1 MLAHSI
7 PVSVLLA
14 ALLLAGSSLADP
26 IPDGTAPSLDAP
38 SKPAAAPSAR
48 VDSPAKAEPPVNA
61 GAPANVDSPSK
72 AGSPVK
78 ADSPAKAG
86 SPVKADSPSKA
97 GSPVKADAA
106 TKVEASV
113 KVDSAS
119 LKVQSGSRSRMAAR
133 EPVRCSPGRR
143 PTKASGAGCPEDK
156 DVVAGVAVRKIRSG
170 PHLEVVARDL
180 RLDDTS
186 SERLGRIAQRYF
198 EATRRRLVITGGTR
212 TPERQAELMLEKL
225 AHGDD
230 LVALY
235 ENKAAVTE
243 IRNLYR
249 DSAGARQ
256 PKKQLVRAVRDAIVA
271 QMEKGIYV
279 SRHLKAGAAD
289 VRSRDF
295 KAAQEAAFRA
305 AVADEPGVVL
315 VDERS
320 SAEPH
325 LHLGL

>member
-7 PVSVLLA
+7 PVSALLA
-14 ALLLAGSSLADP
+14 ALLFAGVATADP
-26 IPDGTAPSLDAP
+26 IPDGTAPSVDAP
-38 SKPAAAPSAR
+38 SKPAAAPSAG
-48 VDSPAKAEPPVNA
+48 VEAPAKAEPPVHA
-61 GAPANVDSPSK
+61 DAQDKIEAPSK
-72 AGSPVK
+72 A
-78 ADSPAKAG
+78 A
-86 SPVKADSPSKA
+86 PS
-97 GSPVKADAA
+97 VKADARSRA
-106 TKVEASV
+106 DAPAKAESASKSEASA
-113 KVDSAS
+113 KVDPAS
-119 LKVQSGSRSRMAAR
+119 LKAQPGSKTRTAAR
-133 EPVRCSPGRR
+133 EPVRCTPGRR
-143 PTKASGAGCPEDK
+143 PTKASAAGCPENK
-156 DVVAGVAVRKIRSG
+156 DVVAGVTVRKIRSG

-180 RLDDTS
+180 RLDDTA
-186 SERLGRIAQRYF
+186 SERLERIAQRYF
-198 EATRRRLVITGGTR
+198 AATRRRLVVTGGTR

-249 DSAGARQ
+249 ESAGTRQ
-256 PKKQLVRAVRDAIVA
+256 PKKQLVRAVRDAILA
-271 QMEKGIYV
+271 QMDKGIYV

-315 VDERS
+315 VDERA

>member
-1 MLAHSI
+1 VLPRRLLACSI
-7 PVSVLLA
+7 PAGVLVA
-14 ALLLAGSSLADP
+14 ALLFTGLASADP
-26 IPDGTAPSLDAP
+26 IPDGAAPSPDAPVAKAEAPVKAEAP
-38 SKPAAAPSAR
+38 SK
-48 VDSPAKAEPPVNA
+48 KAEA
-61 GAPANVDSPSK
+61 PSK
-72 AGSPVK
+72 AEAPVK
-78 ADSPAKAG
+78 A
-86 SPVKADSPSKA
+86 
-97 GSPVKADAA
+97 
-106 TKVEASV
+106 EAPI
-113 KVDSAS
+113 KVDAAS
-119 LKVQSGSRSRMAAR
+119 LKAQASSRTRTAAR
-133 EPVRCSPGRR
+133 APARCSTGRR
-143 PTKASGAGCPEDK
+143 ATKASGAGCADPGAVD
-156 DVVAGVAVRKIRSG
+156 GVPVRKVGSG

-180 RLDDTS
+180 RLDATS
-186 SERLGRIAQRYF
+186 SERLARIAQRYF

-256 PKKQLVRAVRDAIVA
+256 PRKQIIRAVRDVILA
-271 QMEKGIYV
+271 QMERGIYV
-279 SRHLKAGAAD
+279 SRHLKAGAAH

-305 AVADEPGVVL
+305 AVEAEPGVVL

>member
-1 MLAHSI
+1 
-7 PVSVLLA
+7 V
-14 ALLLAGSSLADP
+14 DP
-26 IPDGTAPSLDAP
+26 
-38 SKPAAAPSAR
+38 
-48 VDSPAKAEPPVNA
+48 
-61 GAPANVDSPSK
+61 
-72 AGSPVK
+72 
-78 ADSPAKAG
+78 
-86 SPVKADSPSKA
+86 
-97 GSPVKADAA
+97 
-106 TKVEASV
+106 
-113 KVDSAS
+113 AS
-119 LKVQSGSRSRMAAR
+119 LKAQSSSRSRTAAR

-143 PTKASGAGCPEDK
+143 PTKASAAGCPENK
-156 DVVAGVAVRKIRSG
+156 DVVAGVSVRKIRSG

-186 SERLGRIAQRYF
+186 SERLERIAQRYF

-256 PKKQLVRAVRDAIVA
+256 PKKQLVRAMRDAIVA

>member
-1 MLAHSI
+1 MLHRRLLAHSI
-7 PVSVLLA
+7 PVSALLA
-14 ALLLAGSSLADP
+14 ALLFAGVATADP
-26 IPDGTAPSLDAP
+26 IPDGTAPSVDAP
-38 SKPAAAPSAR
+38 SKTASVPSAR
-48 VDSPAKAEPPVNA
+48 VDAPPPAEPPVKA
-61 GAPANVDSPSK
+61 EAQDKVDAPPSAAPKGK
-72 AGSPVK
+72 ADARPRADASAK
-78 ADSPAKAG
+78 ADSGLK
-86 SPVKADSPSKA
+86 S
-97 GSPVKADAA
+97 
-106 TKVEASV
+106 EASV

-119 LKVQSGSRSRMAAR
+119 LKAQPGSRTRMAAR
-133 EPVRCSPGRR
+133 EPVRCAPGRR
-143 PTKASGAGCPEDK
+143 PTKAGAAGCPENK
-156 DVVAGVAVRKIRSG
+156 DVVAGVSVRKVRSG

-180 RLDDTS
+180 RLDDTA
-186 SERLGRIAQRYF
+186 SERLERIAQRYF
-198 EATRRRLVITGGTR
+198 AATRRRLVVTGGTR

-243 IRNLYR
+243 IRNIYR
-249 DSAGARQ
+249 DSAGTRQ
-256 PKKQLVRAVRDAIVA
+256 PKKQIVRAVRDAIVA
-271 QMEKGIYV
+271 QMDKGIYV

-315 VDERS
+315 VDERA

>member
-1 MLAHSI
+1 MLARSI

-14 ALLLAGSSLADP
+14 ALLFAGSSLADP

-48 VDSPAKAEPPVNA
+48 VDSPSKVDAPATVDS
-61 GAPANVDSPSK
+61 PANVDPPSKAGSPVNVDPPPK

-78 ADSPAKAG
+78 ADSRSKSDSPARAG
-86 SPVKADSPSKA
+86 STSKTDASARVDSP
-97 GSPVKADAA
+97 PL
-106 TKVEASV
+106 EAPS
-113 KVDSAS
+113 ST
-119 LKVQSGSRSRMAAR
+119 RSRTAAR

-143 PTKASGAGCPEDK
+143 ATKASAAGCPDK
-156 DVVAGVAVRKIRSG
+156 DVVAGVSVRKVQSG

-186 SERLGRIAQRYF
+186 SERLARIARRYF
-198 EATRRRLVITGGTR
+198 EATRRRLVVTGGTR

-243 IRNLYR
+243 IRNIYR
-249 DSAGARQ
+249 ESAGARQ
-256 PKKQLVRAVRDAIVA
+256 PKKQLIRAIRDAIVA
-271 QMEKGIYV
+271 QMEKGIYI

-320 SAEPH
+320 GAEPH